1 MVNNDKVP
9 VVLALGGGAARG
21 LAHIGILDV
30 LEQNGIEVK
39 GIAGTSIGAVVGGLR
54 ASHKL
59 QAFEYFIRE
68 LDAKGMLKLLDP
80 VVPRAGLFAGNR
92 IARKLEEFIPDIE
105 IEDLDIPF
113 CAVSTDIANGDEV
126 LHTSGPVMP
135 TIRASMAIPG
145 VFAPVQVDGRWLVD
159 GGVCSPVPV
168 AAARKLCPGLPVIA
182 VNLFNTNLPFE
193 GDLDPIDE
201 ASTKELNRLERLL
214 LKMRQSNKEGRP
226 GLFAS
231 LSDTITHMEQRICSF
246 QIEAEKPELVLEPAV
261 FGIGLFDFHQGE
273 QVIAAGTR
281 CAQAMVDSVEFDAFK
296 KRYAAKKGWFS

>member
-1 MVNNDKVP
+1 MSACEKIEAVI
-9 VVLALGGGAARG
+9 ALGGGAARG

-30 LEQNGIEVK
+30 LEQNGVVIK

-54 ASHKL
+54 AAHKL

-68 LDAKGMLKLLDP
+68 LDAAGMLKLLDP

-113 CAVSTDIANGDEV
+113 CAVSTDITTGEEV
-126 LHTSGPVMP
+126 LHTSGPIMP
-135 TIRASMAIPG
+135 PIRASMAIPG
-145 VFAPVQVDGRWLVD
+145 VFAPVEVDGRWLVD

-168 AAARKLCPGLPVIA
+168 SAARKLCPGYPVIA
-182 VNLFNTNLPFE
+182 VNLFNTALPFE
-193 GDLDPIDE
+193 GELAEIDKE
-201 ASTKELNRLERLL
+201 SKSELNRLERLL
-214 LKMRQSNKEGRP
+214 LKMRQSNSRGRP

-231 LSDTITHMEQRICSF
+231 LSDTITHMEERICRF
-246 QIEAEKPELVLEPAV
+246 QIAEENPELLIEPAV
-261 FGIGLFDFHQGE
+261 FGIGLFDFHRGE

-281 CAQAMVDSVEFDAFK
+281 CANAVVESGML
-296 KRYAAKKGWFS
+296 RSMAKGSR